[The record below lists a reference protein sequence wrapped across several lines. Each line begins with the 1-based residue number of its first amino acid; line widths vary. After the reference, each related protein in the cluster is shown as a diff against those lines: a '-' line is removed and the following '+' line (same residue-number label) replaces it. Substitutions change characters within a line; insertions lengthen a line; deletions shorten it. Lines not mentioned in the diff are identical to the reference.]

1 MHQHEAVFRFRTE
14 HAERIYRSLQPE
26 LDDEVNPRSAV
37 ACRLEGTDLLILTVT
52 AHDTSS
58 LRAALNMY
66 LRLVNVADEV
76 TDCVQKSVSA
86 PAPAGGS
93 PRAKE

>member
-1 MHQHEAVFRFRTE
+1 MPQHKAVFRFRTR
-14 HAERIYRSLQPE
+14 HAGRIYQSILPE
-26 LDDEVNPRSAV
+26 LEDEVNPRSAV
-37 ACRLEGTDLLILTVT
+37 ACHLEDDTTLVLTVT

-76 TDCVQKSVSA
+76 NDVAGKS
-86 PAPAGGS
+86 
-93 PRAKE
+93 